1 MESAHISSRP
11 IESEFIIDI
20 LYRTGILKVL
30 IKHREFRSIHELLD
44 RLFEMGIIDTNKYD
58 DLMDQ
63 LVELTNLDGKE
74 FREKAKKLEQIL
86 RGLRNEPT

>member
-1 MESAHISSRP
+1 MIISA
-11 IESEFIIDI
+11 IDVSIPLKNRI
-20 LYRTGILKVL
+20 LMSLHK
-30 IKHREFRSIHELLD
+30 SLD